1 MLIVWTLAAVYARYQ
16 TLPEIGGCCGI
27 KPVIIAI
34 VAQALWQLGLKAAK
48 DIPTIVAGVAVIVAF
63 S

>member
-1 MLIVWTLAAVYARYQ
+1 VAAV
-16 TLPEIGGCCGI
+16 CI